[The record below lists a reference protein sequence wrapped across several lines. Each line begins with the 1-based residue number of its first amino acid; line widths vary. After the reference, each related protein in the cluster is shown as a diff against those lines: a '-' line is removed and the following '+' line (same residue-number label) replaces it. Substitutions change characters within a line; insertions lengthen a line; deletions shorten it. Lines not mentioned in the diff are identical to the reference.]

1 MVREFKEV
9 LWNARN
15 VLPLQDIPGEM
26 NDGERFTIVP
36 PNAIC
41 KPPRCVYQTS
51 AIAHE

>member
-41 KPPRCVYQTS
+41 KRRSVYQTS